1 MRRLAISRFGRTMP
15 KGSGRRVAILWG
27 ASALMVAVVL
37 FPYVWMLLTSI
48 QPESDLFAG
57 GFHYLPRVVT
67 SFNYSQLLTA
77 TPIGPY
83 FLSSAIVATASTALG
98 LFVSMTAAY
107 SFSRF
112 LFRGRSFLMTLFL
125 VIPMFPTVLILIP
138 MFVVMRTLGLV
149 GSYLALLIAY
159 TTFIIP
165 FSVWMLT
172 GFLDAFPV
180 DLEEAAM
187 VDGCTRLGAV
197 WRVLVPLAMP
207 GVVAT
212 GIYIFIVAWNEFLFA
227 LMFTT
232 KATRTLPVGI
242 YSFVGEYDVH
252 WGLLTAAGMVVTLPL
267 IVVFFFV
274 QGQLVQGLTAG
285 AIKG

>member
-1 MRRLAISRFGRTMP
+1 MNRLSVSRLT
-15 KGSGRRVAILWG
+15 VLWG
-27 ASALMVAVVL
+27 SSALMIAIVL
-37 FPYVWMLLTSI
+37 FPYVWMFLTSV

-57 GFHYLPRVVT
+57 GFHYLPRVFT
-67 SFNYSQLLTA
+67 TFNYEQLLTA
-77 TPIGPY
+77 TPIAPY
-83 FLSSAIVATASTALG
+83 FANSAIVATLSTAIG

-112 LFRGRSFLMTLFL
+112 LFRGRRFLMTLFL

-149 GSYLALLIAY
+149 GSYFALLIAY

-172 GFLDAFPV
+172 GFLDAFPI

-187 VDGCTRLGAV
+187 VDGCTRMGAV
-197 WRVLVPLAMP
+197 YRVLVPLALP
-207 GVVAT
+207 GIVAT

-242 YSFVGEYDVH
+242 YSFVGEYDIH
-252 WGLLTAAGMVVTLPL
+252 WGLLTAAGMVVTVPL
-267 IVVFFFV
+267 IVVFFFI
-274 QGQLVQGLTAG
+274 QGQLVRGLTAG